1 VKEEPPTPNHSANRA
16 RFRFVPA
23 CAAILALATA
33 LRIRGA
39 LNDLWLDEVW
49 SLKLVSGISSPWQVF
64 TSLHL
69 DNNHYL
75 NGLWLYFLG
84 PHGGAFWYRLP
95 SIVAGAGSVAL
106 AGLIG
111 RRRNT
116 AAAFFAMLLTGFSY
130 ALVLYSSEAR
140 GYSTVVFFS
149 FLAFYALDLY
159 LERPRWQMAALYSFS
174 ALLGLAS
181 HLSFVS
187 VLLASIAWSV
197 WRMDSIRASRRE
209 TARCLFSCQAAP
221 ALFLAWLYHV
231 DVRQMVEGGGGQAH
245 LSLIDTYGTALAWAL
260 GTPAPEAM
268 KILFCLVSVAILGA
282 GLRLLWRE
290 RTGAFVFFAGVILVF
305 PILLAVVRNAE
316 TIYVR
321 YFIISIAFLLIL
333 ASFVLASLYHQGRA
347 GKWGCCLL
355 LGAYFAANGWHIAEL
370 FKYGRGQY
378 GEAIHYMAGRS
389 RGAEISI
396 DSDNDFQV
404 PLMLEYYAGAT
415 EGKKMEYRLKKSGP
429 WGAEWLVCQK
439 ESFEDPAPPHA
450 RFAES
455 AGCQY
460 ELVKICPTAP
470 LSGLR
475 WYLYQKRAGSD
486 GPSK

>member
-1 VKEEPPTPNHSANRA
+1 MNEEHSTPNHSANRT
-16 RFRFVPA
+16 RFQCVLA

-33 LRIRGA
+33 LRICGA

-49 SLKLVSGISSPWQVF
+49 SLKLVSGLSSPWQVF
-64 TSLHL
+64 TSIHL

-84 PHGGAFWYRLP
+84 PHGKAFWYRVP

-174 ALLGLAS
+174 AVLGLAS
-181 HLSFVS
+181 HLTFVS
-187 VLLASIAWSV
+187 ALLASMVWSF
-197 WRMDSIRASRRE
+197 WRLNSIHASRKQM
-209 TARCLFSCQAAP
+209 ARCLFSCQAAP
-221 ALFLAWLYHV
+221 VLFLAWLYLV
-231 DVRQMVEGGGGQAH
+231 DIRQMVEGGGKAQ
-245 LSLIDTYGTALAWAL
+245 LSLIGAYATALAWAL
-260 GTPAPEAM
+260 GTPSQDAM
-268 KILFCLVSVAILGA
+268 KILFCLVSIAILGA
-282 GLRLLWRE
+282 GFRLLWRE
-290 RTGAFVFFAGVILVF
+290 RTGSFVFFAGVILVF
-305 PILLAVVRNAE
+305 PILLAVIRNAE

-333 ASFVLASLYHQGRA
+333 AGFVLASLYYRGPA
-347 GKWGCCLL
+347 GKAVCCLL
-355 LGAYFAANGWHIAEL
+355 LGVFLAANGWHVAEL
-370 FKYGRGQY
+370 FKYGRGHY
-378 GEAIHYMAGRS
+378 REAIHYMAGHS
-389 RGAEISI
+389 HGSTISI

-404 PLMLEYYAGAT
+404 PLMLDYHAGAMA
-415 EGKKMEYRLKKSGP
+415 GKKVEYRLKKSGP

-439 ESFEDPAPPHA
+439 DSLDDPAPPHA

-455 AGCQY
+455 AGFQDQ
-460 ELVKICPTAP
+460 LVKIFPTAP

-475 WYLYQKRAGSD
+475 WYLYQKRAGSEK
-486 GPSK
+486 PSK